1 MLTFAATASAINLV
15 DFIKPVL
22 MLVVLGIYLR
32 VLGQIFEKDLR
43 YFNLKAGLWNSIFV
57 ATACI
62 AIVVVLV
69 IPIFWAGLPAMMPLL
84 MLLAMSFLTYP

>member
-69 IPIFWAGLPAMMPLL
+69 IPIFWAGLQR
-84 MLLAMSFLTYP
+84 